1 MAKPETPPASEV
13 GAQPAL
19 PDSGHWSLGKVA
31 SYEAR
36 LLERVSLGAPLDEV
50 LGLLTRG
57 FEALWPDTITSVQL
71 VEPDGRSMRVGAGP
85 SLPPSH
91 LEPTVRFPIGPR
103 HGSCGTAAHRGE
115 IVVVSD
121 IASDPIWTDWLHFAL
136 PHGLMACWSVPIFD
150 SAHKVVAT
158 FAVYHRAPRTPSED
172 ELALVQRV
180 AHIVRIALDTERREQ
195 ARRLAEAKLARSES
209 LLRFAGTAARV
220 GGWALTL
227 ASRELTWTDVCY
239 DIFEVPPG
247 ERPDFD
253 HASALT
259 LPEWRDALTEA
270 SLRCQAD
277 GTPFSLELRSLT
289 AKGRPIWLKV
299 MGEAERDSHGIIVGL
314 RGAVV
319 EITEQ
324 RETLDALRER
334 EAMYQIA
341 SQVGRMGGWRV
352 EVPSLRH
359 RWSAEALAILGAGP
373 NQELSRKDVHLRFAE
388 IDRPTL
394 KAAFDGCE
402 QEGRPFDHEV
412 RVVRLD
418 GRVIWVRIIGES
430 VRDESGNITAVH
442 GAIQDI
448 DELVRLRQRT
458 RELADRLVAT
468 LESLSDPFLTLARAW
483 CITYLNAAAEHIL
496 KRPRSQVV
504 GRPISQVF
512 QRFEG
517 SPVEQAMTEAMTRGL
532 TGRVEAY
539 SKTLARW
546 VDVTAYPTPEGMAA
560 YIKDVTELHQSRAA
574 LTESQ
579 ERFALLASATND
591 AIWDWR
597 VEQNVLWWNEGL
609 KTLFGYEPTTVDPS
623 LRSWTDYI
631 HPDDRERVLESLEK
645 ALGQSAKFWR
655 EEYRFRHAMGHFLHV
670 IDRGHIIRNAEGR
683 ATRMVGGISDLTE
696 RKRAEDRL
704 REQAMLLDKAQDA
717 IIVLTLDH
725 RVRYWNKSAEALYG
739 WSFEEAGNTSFELL
753 VHEDP
758 AVFRS
763 ASAAV
768 VARGEWVGEVEQVT
782 RMGRRVIVEGRW
794 TLLTNE
800 RGEPSGILALHT
812 DVTEKRRL
820 EQQFLRAQ
828 RLESIGTLAGGI
840 AHDLNNMLTPILMTT
855 SILRTDPANA
865 PLEEDLASIQGCAER
880 GAQMVRQ
887 LLVFARGSDGK
898 RAQVSIRTVAADVH
912 KFMRETLPK
921 NIGVQLVAPNDI
933 WDIDAD
939 ATQIH
944 QLITNLCVNARD
956 AMPHGG
962 LLTIALEN
970 TSLDE
975 VYTGMNLEARPGPYV
990 LLRVEDTGLGMS
1002 PDVVDRIFEPFFTT
1016 KAFGQGTGLG
1026 LSTVHAIVRGHKGFI
1041 HVYSE
1046 PGRGSRFKVYLPATQ
1061 AVTEDSKVRAEPVQ
1075 LPRGRGELILVVD
1088 DEEIIRHVTTRML
1101 ERYGYRVVTAQNGA
1115 EAVAIYVQMR
1125 EQIALVLTDMSM
1137 PVMDGPAT
1145 IVALRAI
1152 DPHVKIIGSSGLNAN
1167 GHLAKAVD
1175 AGVEVFVPKPYT
1187 ADSMLRTV
1195 RRVLG

>member
-1 MAKPETPPASEV
+1 MAKPETQPAPEV
-13 GAQPAL
+13 GAAATRPGDG
-19 PDSGHWSLGKVA
+19 PWSQGNVA
-31 SYEAR
+31 AYEAR

-50 LGLLTRG
+50 LDLLTRG
-57 FEALWPDTITSVQL
+57 FEALWPDTITSVQF
-71 VEPDGRSMRVGAGP
+71 VEPDGTAMRLAAGP
-85 SLPPSH
+85 SLPASH
-91 LEPTVRFPIGPR
+91 REPFVRFPIGPR
-103 HGSCGTAAHRGE
+103 HGSCGTAAYRGE
-115 IVVVSD
+115 IVIVSD
-121 IASDPIWTDWLHFAL
+121 IATDPLWADWLDLAI
-136 PHGLMACWSVPIFD
+136 PHGLRACWSVPVLDARRAVI
-150 SAHKVVAT
+150 AT
-158 FAVYHRAPRTPSED
+158 FAVYHQRPRTPSAE
-172 ELALVQRV
+172 ELALVERV
-180 AHIVRIALDTERREQ
+180 AHLVRIVLDIERREQ

-209 LLRFAGTAARV
+209 LMRFASSAARV
-220 GGWALTL
+220 GGWALSL
-227 ASRELTWTDVCY
+227 ADNELTWTDGCY
-239 DIFEVPPG
+239 DILEVPLG
-247 ERPDFD
+247 ERPDYD
-253 HASALT
+253 RAAGLT
-259 LPEWRDALTEA
+259 LPEWREALTEA
-270 SLRCQAD
+270 SLRCQRD

-289 AKGRPIWLKV
+289 AKGRPIWLRV
-299 MGEAERDSHGIIVGL
+299 VGEAERDLAGAIVGL

-319 EITEQ
+319 DITEH

-352 EVPSLRH
+352 EVPSLQH
-359 RWSAEALAILGAGP
+359 RWSMEALAILGATP
-373 NQELSRKDVHLRFAE
+373 DRVLSRKEVHQRFAE

-394 KAAFDGCE
+394 KAAFDACE
-402 QEGRPFDHEV
+402 REGRAFDHEV

-418 GRVIWVRIIGES
+418 GRVLWVRIIGEA
-430 VRDESGNITAVH
+430 VRADSGTITAVH

-448 DELVRLRQRT
+448 DEVVRLRQRT

-468 LESLSDPFLTLARAW
+468 LESLSDPFLTLDRAW
-483 CITYLNAAAEHIL
+483 RITYLNAAAERIL
-496 KRPRSQVV
+496 KKSRAEIV
-504 GRPISQVF
+504 GHQIRDVF
-512 QRFEG
+512 ARFDG
-517 SPVEQAMTEAMTRGL
+517 SPVERAMTEAMTRSL

-539 SKTLARW
+539 SRTLERW

-574 LTESQ
+574 LSESQ

-597 VEQNVLWWNEGL
+597 IEQNSLWWNEGL
-609 KTLFGYEPTTVDPS
+609 KTLFGYEPERVDPT
-623 LRSWTDYI
+623 LRSWTDHI
-631 HPDDRERVLESLEK
+631 HPDDRERVLASLEA
-645 ALGQSAKFWR
+645 ALTDTGKLWR
-655 EEYRFRHAMGHFLHV
+655 SEYRFRHASGHYLHV
-670 IDRGHIIRNAEGR
+670 IDRAHIIRNAEGR
-683 ATRMVGGISDLTE
+683 ATRMVGGLSDLTE
-696 RKRAEDRL
+696 RRRTEDRL

-725 RVRYWNKSAEALYG
+725 RVRYWNKSAASLYG
-739 WSFEEAGNTSFELL
+739 WSAEEAGNASFELL

-758 AVFRS
+758 AVFRA

-768 VARGEWVGEVEQVT
+768 VTRGEWVGEVEQIT
-782 RMGRRVIVEGRW
+782 RAGRRVVVEGRW

-800 RGEPSGILALHT
+800 LGAPSGILALHT

-898 RAQVSIRTVAADVH
+898 RAQVSIRTVASDVH

-921 NIGVQLVAPNDI
+921 NIGVQLVAPSDI

-939 ATQIH
+939 ATQVH

-956 AMPHGG
+956 AMPSGG

-1061 AVTEDSKVRAEPVQ
+1061 AVTEDSKVRAEQVQ

-1115 EAVAIYVQMR
+1115 EAVALYAQMKG
-1125 EQIALVLTDMSM
+1125 QIALVLTDMSM

-1152 DPHVKIIGSSGLNAN
+1152 DPDVKIIGSSGLNAN